1 MLESSPTPIEKAVMT
16 ALNVPRFYTLLLSIS
31 LLGLCASC
39 ARKTTNVEAGNR
51 DQELF
56 IGLGTEPAALDPH
69 ITTGLTEYSVMVALL
84 EGLTTLN
91 AQTMAP
97 EAGAA
102 ESWEISEDGLQYTFH
117 LDPKGRW
124 SNGDPVTAHDFLFSF
139 ERILTPLLGAPYAY
153 MLFPLSG
160 AEAFNKGQLTDFS
173 DVGAHAP
180 DAHTLV
186 LKLTTPTPYF
196 LSLLAH
202 NTWWPVHPP
211 TILKHGSMTD
221 RISKWTKAG
230 NYVGNGPFQLT
241 HWKLNN
247 EIYATR
253 NPYYRAPEC
262 VTLKG
267 IHFLPINPLA
277 EERSFRK
284 GHLHVSSTVPIH
296 RIDWYR
302 QHQPKS
308 LRFDTTLGVY
318 YYMLNTSQG
327 VLADVRVRKA
337 LAYSIN
343 REQITEH
350 ILRAGQQPAYHFTP
364 PNTGGYN
371 ADARLPYDPELARQ
385 LLADAGFPGGEGF
398 PKFELLY
405 NTSESHRALAVAIQQ
420 MWKSELGIEI
430 ELHNQEWKAYLST
443 REAGEFDILR
453 ASWFGDYDD
462 PNTFLS
468 LGETANGNNHTNWSS
483 AEYDRLI
490 QLAAHTQDVDARKAI
505 FQQAEALLLDEMPII
520 PLYFYV
526 TSRLIA
532 PSVQGWYPSLLDNH
546 PYQAIS
552 LQQAQ

>member
-1 MLESSPTPIEKAVMT
+1 MKGILEPVLGDFQRFSSPRT
-16 ALNVPRFYTLLLSIS
+16 
-31 LLGLCASC
+31 
-39 ARKTTNVEAGNR
+39 
-51 DQELF
+51 
-56 IGLGTEPAALDPH
+56 
-69 ITTGLTEYSVMVALL
+69 
-84 EGLTTLN
+84 
-91 AQTMAP
+91 
-97 EAGAA
+97 GAA

-532 PSVQGWYPSLLDNH
+532 PSVQGWHPSLLDNH

>member
-262 VTLKG
+262 VSLKG

-350 ILRAGQQPAYHFTP
+350 ILRAWQQPAYHFTP

-532 PSVQGWYPSLLDNH
+532 PSVQGWHPSLLDNH

>member
-91 AQTMAP
+91 AQTMTP

-196 LSLLAH
+196 FSLLAH

-420 MWKSELGIEI
+420 MWKSELGIGI

-505 FQQAEALLLDEMPII
+505 FQQAEALLLD
-520 PLYFYV
+520 
-526 TSRLIA
+526 
-532 PSVQGWYPSLLDNH
+532 
-546 PYQAIS
+546 
-552 LQQAQ
+552 

>member
-1 MLESSPTPIEKAVMT
+1 MVFSKIQRICA
-16 ALNVPRFYTLLLSIS
+16 LLLSIS
-31 LLGLCASC
+31 LLGIFAGC
-39 ARKTTNVEAGNR
+39 ARQTTNVEAGNR

-69 ITTGLTEYSVMVALL
+69 ITTGLTEYSVMLAFL

-97 EAGAA
+97 EPGAA
-102 ESWEISEDGLQYTFH
+102 KSWNVSKDGLTYSFH
-117 LDPKGRW
+117 LDPDGRW
-124 SNGDPVTAHDFLFSF
+124 SNGDPVTAQDFLFSF

-153 MLFPLSG
+153 MLYPMRG
-160 AEAFNKGQLTDFS
+160 AEAFNKGELTEFS
-173 DVGAHAP
+173 KVGAHAP
-180 DAHTLV
+180 DPHTVVIELS
-186 LKLTTPTPYF
+186 TPTPYF

-230 NYVGNGPFQLT
+230 NFVGNGPFQLT
-241 HWKLNN
+241 SWKLNN

-253 NPYYRAPEC
+253 NPHYRDPAS
-262 VTLKG
+262 VQLNG
-267 IHFLPINPLA
+267 IHFLPIEAQA
-277 EERSFRK
+277 EERAFRK

-296 RIDWYR
+296 RLDWYR
-302 QHQPKS
+302 EHHPDS
-308 LRFDTTLGVY
+308 LRVDTTLGVY
-318 YYMLNTSQG
+318 YYALNTANG
-327 VLADVRVRKA
+327 ALADVRVRKA

-343 REQITEH
+343 REKITEH
-350 ILRAGQQPAYHFTP
+350 ILRAGQQPAYHLTP

-371 ADARLPYDPELARQ
+371 AEARLPYDPELARR
-385 LLADAGFPGGEGF
+385 LLAEAGFPEGKGF

-405 NTSESHRALAVAIQQ
+405 NTSESHRTLAVAIQQ

-430 ELHNQEWKAYLST
+430 ELHNQEWKAYTST

-453 ASWFGDYDD
+453 ASWIGDYDD

-468 LGETANGNNHTNWSS
+468 LGETDNGNNHTNWSS

-490 QLAAHTQDVDARKAI
+490 KLAAHTQDPEARKAI
-505 FQQAEALLLDEMPII
+505 FQKAEALLLEEMPVI

-532 PSVQGWYPSLLDNH
+532 PSVQGWHPSLLDNH

-552 LQQAQ
+552 LNAERPTSNVEHLN

>member
-1 MLESSPTPIEKAVMT
+1 MLSFKNPPTV
-16 ALNVPRFYTLLLSIS
+16 TLLLIAGLFSV
-31 LLGLCASC
+31 LLGC

-51 DQELF
+51 DKELF
-56 IGLGTEPAALDPH
+56 IGLGTEPASLDPH
-69 ITTGLTEYSVMVALL
+69 ITTGLTEYSVMSALL

-91 AQTMAP
+91 AKTMAVQP
-97 EAGAA
+97 GVAQA
-102 ESWEISEDGLQYTFH
+102 WEISEDGLSYTFH
-117 LDPKGRW
+117 LDHNSRW
-124 SNGDPVTAHDFLFSF
+124 SNGEPVTSEHFLFSF
-139 ERILTPLLGAPYAY
+139 ERILTPSLGAPYAY
-153 MLFPLSG
+153 MLYPMRG
-160 AEAFNKGQLTDFS
+160 AEAFNKGKLTDFS
-173 DVGAHAP
+173 NVGVSAP
-180 DAHTLV
+180 DQSTLV
-186 LKLTTPTPYF
+186 IELETPTPYF

-202 NTWWPVHPP
+202 NTWWPVHPD
-211 TILKHGSMTD
+211 TILQYGSMTD

-230 NYVGNGPFQLT
+230 NFIGNGPFQLAS
-241 HWKLNN
+241 WKLNH

-253 NPYYRAPEC
+253 NPYYRNVED
-262 VTLKG
+262 VSLNG
-267 IHFLPINPLA
+267 IHFLPIEPQA
-277 EERSFRK
+277 EERAFRK
-284 GHLHVSSTVPIH
+284 GHLHISSTVPIH
-296 RIDWYR
+296 RLDWYR
-302 QHQPKS
+302 KHQSDS

-318 YYMLNTSQG
+318 YYMLNTANG
-327 VLADVRVRKA
+327 PLADVRVRKA
-337 LAYSIN
+337 LAYCIN

-350 ILRAGQQPAYHFTP
+350 ILRAGQLPAYHFTP

-371 ADARLPYDPELARQ
+371 AEARLPYDPELARK
-385 LLADAGFPGGEGF
+385 LLAEAGFPEGKGF

-405 NTSESHRALAVAIQQ
+405 NTSESHRTLAVAIQQ

-468 LGETANGNNHTNWSS
+468 LGETENGNNHTNWSS

-490 QLAAHTQDVDARKAI
+490 QKAAHTQAPEARKAI
-505 FQQAEALLLDEMPII
+505 FQKAEALLLEEMPVI

-552 LQQAQ
+552 LNAEPPSPSLED

>member
-1 MLESSPTPIEKAVMT
+1 
-16 ALNVPRFYTLLLSIS
+16 
-31 LLGLCASC
+31 
-39 ARKTTNVEAGNR
+39 
-51 DQELF
+51 
-56 IGLGTEPAALDPH
+56 
-69 ITTGLTEYSVMVALL
+69 
-84 EGLTTLN
+84 
-91 AQTMAP
+91 MAP
-97 EAGAA
+97 KAGAA

-173 DVGAHAP
+173 DVGAHAL
-180 DAHTLV
+180 DARTLV

-371 ADARLPYDPELARQ
+371 ADARLPYNPELARQ

>member
-16 ALNVPRFYTLLLSIS
+16 ALNVPRIYTLLLSIS

-69 ITTGLTEYSVMVALL
+69 ITTGLTEYSVMVAFL

-173 DVGAHAP
+173 DVGAHAL
-180 DAHTLV
+180 DARTLV

-221 RISKWTKAG
+221 RISKWTKAE

-371 ADARLPYDPELARQ
+371 ADARLPYDPRLARQ

>member
-16 ALNVPRFYTLLLSIS
+16 ALNVPRIYTLLLSIS

-69 ITTGLTEYSVMVALL
+69 ITTGLTEYSVMVAFL

-173 DVGAHAP
+173 DVGAHAL
-180 DAHTLV
+180 DARTLV

-318 YYMLNTSQG
+318 YYMLNTSRG

-371 ADARLPYDPELARQ
+371 ADARLPYDPRLARQ